1 MATGGDG
8 GGGTGGSAGG
18 IPSHGFT
25 IMRGAPGGGGG
36 VGGVVGVGGGSG
48 GGTVPVL
55 LLSLVLLHRSSAV
68 GERVLVLFGVLW

>member
-1 MATGGDG
+1 
-8 GGGTGGSAGG
+8 
-18 IPSHGFT
+18 
-25 IMRGAPGGGGG
+25 MRGAPGGGGG